1 MEDIIKITVIAL
13 VAVVLYIIVKQV
25 RAEYAVFV
33 EICSVAVVAVFALNY
48 ATDMLYQASS
58 FIELSGVGTDCIKIL
73 IKSLG
78 IAVVTQIS
86 GDVCRDNGNSAL
98 ASCLEMA
105 GKVVIVLLALPI
117 IQSVSQLA
125 IELINS

>member
-105 GKVVIVLLALPI
+105 GKVVIILLALPI